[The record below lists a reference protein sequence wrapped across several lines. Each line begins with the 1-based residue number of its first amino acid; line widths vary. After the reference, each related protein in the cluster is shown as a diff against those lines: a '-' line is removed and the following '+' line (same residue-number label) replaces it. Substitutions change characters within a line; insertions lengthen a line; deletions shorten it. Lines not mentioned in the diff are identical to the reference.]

1 MKTYSAN
8 SIAEQFE
15 TDRGVVVR
23 ALRNVK
29 ADAVVSG
36 KPQWKIVT
44 AAAALEK
51 HRAKNRG
58 GSATGPDPDLAKVY
72 AVFDAKFT
80 AMSAAPTLAKRRAM
94 AVKLGP
100 VLADMDRKVREAG
113 LANGQDGELVH
124 LRADRMFMLALR
136 GFEAPCGWTLGQA
149 QTEIGG

>member
-23 ALRNVK
+23 ALRNTK
-29 ADAVVSG
+29 PDAMVTG
-36 KPQWKIVT
+36 RPQWKVAS

-51 HRAKNRG
+51 HRAKNG
-58 GSATGPDPDLAKVY
+58 GSTGSATDPDLAKVY
-72 AVFDAKFT
+72 AVFDTQFA
-80 AMSAAPTLAKRRAM
+80 AMSAAPTLAKRRAL
-94 AVKLGP
+94 AVKLGS

-113 LANGQDGELVH
+113 LANGQDSELVH

-136 GFEAPCGWTLGQA
+136 GFEAPCGWTLGQT
-149 QTEIGG
+149 QSEIGS